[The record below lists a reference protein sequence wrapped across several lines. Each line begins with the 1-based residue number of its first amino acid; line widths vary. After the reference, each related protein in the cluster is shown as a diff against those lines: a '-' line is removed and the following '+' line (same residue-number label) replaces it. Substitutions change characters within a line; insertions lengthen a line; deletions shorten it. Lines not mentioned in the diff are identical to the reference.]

1 MQLRYLLL
9 VLWREDAVCLSSQ
22 SRQKSPRIWT
32 TNILTE
38 RICFSK
44 HLTTFGPCHR
54 RVDMDILQSDSLWKV
69 AQKPLL
75 KMSSKR
81 RLEREL
87 VISLLWSSMTLYY
100 QDNRIPYGLSY
111 QRSQSDMIDQKW
123 LKVLKPIKT
132 CLWTPL
138 IPQFKLI
145 KCHTFPTC
153 VFFRVDHKKLKSQ
166 RKLCVPL
173 CWPEMN
179 VFVEWAHRRSQEVVC
194 THEADTFLVLSST
207 KN

>member
-1 MQLRYLLL
+1 MNYKHPHRTNMFQQTTDYFR
-9 VLWREDAVCLSSQ
+9 ALSSQ
-22 SRQKSPRIWT
+22 RWIFRKVKSG
-32 TNILTE
+32 
-38 RICFSK
+38 SK
-44 HLTTFGPCHR
+44 TIAENVFKT
-54 RVDMDILQSDSLWKV
+54 
-69 AQKPLL
+69 PL
-75 KMSSKR
+75 
-81 RLEREL
+81 EQEL

-166 RKLCVPL
+166 RKPCAPL
-173 CWPEMN
+173 CSPKMN
-179 VFVEWAHRRSQEVVC
+179 VFVEWAHRRSQEVVYTLGC
-194 THEADTFLVLSST
+194 PKKT
-207 KN
+207 KSLNFVSQLTPVVFIGKMSHKKNF

>member
-1 MQLRYLLL
+1 MLFVYPRNLDKSLHGYELQT
-9 VLWREDAVCLSSQ
+9 SSQ
-22 SRQKSPRIWT
+22 NEHVSANIWLLSGLV
-32 TNILTE
+32 IE
-38 RICFSK
+38 
-44 HLTTFGPCHR
+44 

-207 KN
+207 WT

>member
-1 MQLRYLLL
+1 M
-9 VLWREDAVCLSSQ
+9 
-22 SRQKSPRIWT
+22 KSG
-32 TNILTE
+32 
-38 RICFSK
+38 SK
-44 HLTTFGPCHR
+44 TIAENVFKT
-54 RVDMDILQSDSLWKV
+54 
-69 AQKPLL
+69 A
-75 KMSSKR
+75 
-81 RLEREL
+81 LEREL
-87 VISLLWSSMTLYY
+87 VKSLLWSSMTLYF
-100 QDNRIPYGLSY
+100 QDNRIPYGGLSY

-207 KN
+207 CSFFRYLCF